1 MKTLFKAFLTALLT
15 LLLAG
20 AGAFA
25 EERPAFSRAELDQML
40 APIALYPDPL
50 LSQILMASTYP
61 VEVVQ
66 AARWS
71 RANTPLEGEA
81 AVRAVEPMDWDPS
94 VKSLVAFPRIL
105 DRMDEQLDWTERL
118 GEAFMTQEAQV
129 MDTIQDLRWRAYA
142 AGNLVPGDELRIV
155 PDGRYIGIEPA
166 NPQVVYV
173 PYYDPFVVYGT
184 WWWPAY
190 RPVHWA
196 PWPGYHVRKAYAPRL
211 IWGSA
216 IVFRKGFFFG
226 QFVWP
231 HHQVVVIG
239 PQPANVIVHRDVR
252 VIHSAPA
259 PRSEPVRW
267 KHDPHR
273 RTGAS
278 DARVEKRDSQ
288 PLHRVKTD
296 RVLHLDGFGHVLNS
310 PHQAP
315 TAPALRANAQP
326 TRPAHVGQDSTVKQT
341 DRTPGSPTRSAS
353 ARKDAERPAATV
365 RIGVSASQAF
375 ASRSKDPRAVENSST
390 GTRTKEST
398 KADSSTGDMAV
409 SPSNGI
415 SSRARFGT
423 PPSARA
429 SNARPAIGASVPML
443 SPPAAVGLR

>member
-1 MKTLFKAFLTALLT
+1 MKTLFKAFVTALLT
-15 LLLAG
+15 VLLTG
-20 AGAFA
+20 AGALA
-25 EERPAFSRAELDQML
+25 QERPAYSQAELDQML

-61 VEVVQ
+61 LEVVQ

-71 RANTPLEGEA
+71 RANAPLEGEA

-118 GEAFMTQEAQV
+118 GEAFIMQEPQV
-129 MDTIQDLRWRAYA
+129 MDTIQELRQRAYA
-142 AGNLVPGDELRIV
+142 AGNLVSGEEMRIV
-155 PDGRYIGIEPA
+155 RDGRYIDIEPA
-166 NPQVVYV
+166 SPQVVYV

-190 RPVHWA
+190 RPVYWA
-196 PWPGYHVRKAYAPRL
+196 PWPGYHVRKTYAPRL

-216 IVFRKGFFFG
+216 IVFQKGFFFG
-226 QFVWP
+226 QFIWTHRYVAIVP
-231 HHQVVVIG
+231 
-239 PQPANVIVHRDVR
+239 PKRANLIVHHDMR

-259 PRSEPVRW
+259 PRSAPVRW

-273 RTGAS
+273 RNGAS
-278 DARVEKRDSQ
+278 LAHTERRDSK
-288 PLHRVKTD
+288 PVHRVKSAP
-296 RVLHLDGFGHVLNS
+296 VLHLDGAGHVLN
-310 PHQAP
+310 PPRKAP
-315 TAPALRANAQP
+315 PAASLRTNAQP
-326 TRPAHVGQDSTVKQT
+326 TRPSRVAQDSSVKQT
-341 DRTPGSPTRSAS
+341 EQRPSSTMRTAP

-375 ASRSKDPRAVENSST
+375 ASRNRNTRAVENNSASA
-390 GTRTKEST
+390 RTKEST
-398 KADSSTGDMAV
+398 KTDDSTGDVAK

-415 SSRARFGT
+415 SSRTRFGT

-429 SNARPAIGASVPML
+429 SNARSAFRASAPML